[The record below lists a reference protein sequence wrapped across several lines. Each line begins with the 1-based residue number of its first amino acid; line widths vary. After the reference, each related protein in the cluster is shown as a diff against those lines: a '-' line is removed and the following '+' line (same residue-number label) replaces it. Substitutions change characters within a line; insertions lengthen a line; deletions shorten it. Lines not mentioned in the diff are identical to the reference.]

1 MKINDLNLSTTT
13 KPKNRN
19 PITHRRLTL
28 INSINKQL
36 ASIDNAIEGNSSLVD
51 VETGRRINNWYWL
64 DESGN
69 YFLTIN
75 YGRVP
80 LELEKN
86 KFSIMCNDLEDVK
99 SNLEKVK
106 DLVKGGKLDNKLSQK
121 SSLIRKNFIK

>member
-13 KPKNRN
+13 KPKTRN

-28 INSINKQL
+28 LNSINKQL
-36 ASIDNAIEGNSSLVD
+36 TNIDNTIEGNPNHIDVD
-51 VETGRRINNWYWL
+51 TGRRINNWYWL

-80 LELEKN
+80 LELDKN
-86 KFSIMCNDLEDVK
+86 KFSIMCKDLEDIK

-121 SSLIRKNFIK
+121 SSLIRKNFSK

>member
-1 MKINDLNLSTTT
+1 MKLSDLNLSTTT
-13 KPKNRN
+13 KPKTRN

-28 INSINKQL
+28 LNSINKQIM
-36 ASIDNAIEGNSSLVD
+36 SIDNAIEGNSSLVD
-51 VETGRRINNWYWL
+51 VDTGRRINNWYWL

-80 LELEKN
+80 LELDKN
-86 KFSIMCNDLEDVK
+86 KFSIMCKDLGDVK

-121 SSLIRKNFIK
+121 SSLIRKNFSK

>member
-1 MKINDLNLSTTT
+1 MKINDLKLSTTT
-13 KPKNRN
+13 KPKTRN

-28 INSINKQL
+28 LNSINKQL
-36 ASIDNAIEGNSSLVD
+36 TSIDNAIEGNSNLVD
-51 VETGRRINNWYWL
+51 VDTGRRINNWYWL

-80 LELEKN
+80 LELDKN
-86 KFSIMCNDLEDVK
+86 KFSIMCNDLNDVK
-99 SNLEKVK
+99 SNLDKIK
-106 DLVKGGKLDNKLSQK
+106 DLVKGGKLDSKLSLK

>member
-1 MKINDLNLSTTT
+1 MKINDLKLSTTT
-13 KPKNRN
+13 KPKTRN

-28 INSINKQL
+28 IKSINKQL
-36 ASIDNAIEGNSSLVD
+36 TSIDNAIEGNSNLVD
-51 VETGRRINNWYWL
+51 VDTGRRINNWYWL

-80 LELEKN
+80 LELDKN

-99 SNLEKVK
+99 SNLDKVK
-106 DLVKGGKLDNKLSQK
+106 DLVKGGKLDSKLSHK